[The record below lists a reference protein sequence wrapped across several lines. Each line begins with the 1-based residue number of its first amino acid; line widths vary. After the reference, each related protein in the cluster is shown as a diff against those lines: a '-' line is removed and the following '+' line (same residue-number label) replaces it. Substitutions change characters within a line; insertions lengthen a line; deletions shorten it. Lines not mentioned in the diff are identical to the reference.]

1 MSCHTPFD
9 KTDTAALRFCPCKAM
24 QALIWQAP
32 LSPRNSSPKA
42 SDYRSGL
49 RGLELLDQELSS
61 HWYFKAKTNARQ
73 R

>member
-1 MSCHTPFD
+1 
-9 KTDTAALRFCPCKAM
+9 M